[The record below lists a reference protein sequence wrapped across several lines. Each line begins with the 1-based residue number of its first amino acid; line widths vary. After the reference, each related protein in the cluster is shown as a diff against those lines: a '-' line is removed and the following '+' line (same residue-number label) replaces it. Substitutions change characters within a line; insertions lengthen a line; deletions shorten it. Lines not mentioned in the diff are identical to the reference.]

1 MEFTT
6 IEQIEERLSAIKEEM
21 NQPDANLDELKA
33 EVESLVTRK
42 KEIKAEQ
49 RKAELDAVIAGEIQS
64 TEITDFKENE
74 KMEEKRTFAVESAE
88 YRTAFMNNLLGKAS
102 DEEVRAIAASGAAVP
117 TGVANKFFEKMKKL
131 APMLEE
137 ITLFN
142 VSGNLKVMAESVRD
156 AAEKHTENGSIS
168 AGANDAMISVTL
180 GGFEFAK
187 LISISKAAAAMSIDA
202 FEQWLVDM
210 IAGDLARAVDNYIL
224 NDATNGIAAMAY
236 TTGDNQ
242 ILATATTGY
251 TYKNVCDLV
260 ALLPAGYDPEAKMIM
275 NKKTLY
281 GQIAN
286 IKDSQNRPIFVE
298 SAEAGNRGY
307 ILGYPVVVDD
317 YVTNA
322 NNAIYLGAYKN
333 VVGNFSEAMNV
344 ERNDNS
350 GFRTGSID
358 FRGFCVFDSKVAQP
372 EAIVRL
378 VSTTA

>member
-21 NQPDANLDELKA
+21 NQPESDLDALKA

-74 KMEEKRTFAVESAE
+74 EMEEKRTFAVESAE
-88 YRTAFMNNLLGKAS
+88 YRSAFIKSLLGKAD
-102 DEEVRAIAASGAAVP
+102 DEEKRAIVASGAAVP
-117 TGVANKFFEKMKKL
+117 TSVANKFFEKMKKL

-137 ITLFN
+137 ISLFN
-142 VSGNLKVMAESVRD
+142 VAGNLKVMAESVRD
-156 AAEKHTENGSIS
+156 AATKHTENANIT
-168 AGANDAMISVTL
+168 AGGNDAMVSVVL

-187 LISISKAAAAMSIDA
+187 LISISKAASAMSIDA

-210 IAGDLARAVDNYIL
+210 IAGDLARAVDDYIL
-224 NDATNGIAAMAY
+224 NDSTNGIAALTY
-236 TTGDNQ
+236 TTGTNQ
-242 ILATATTGY
+242 ILNTATTGY
-251 TYKNVCDLV
+251 TYKNICDLV
-260 ALLPAGYDPEAKMIM
+260 ALLPAGYDPEAKLVM

-281 GQIAN
+281 GQVAA
-286 IKDSQNRPIFVE
+286 IKDSNDRPIFVE
-298 SAEAGNRGY
+298 SAEAGNKGY
-307 ILGYPVVVDD
+307 VLGYPVVVDD
-317 YVTNA
+317 YVTSA
-322 NNAIYLGAYKN
+322 NNAIYLGAFKN

-350 GFRTGSID
+350 GFRSGSID
-358 FRGFCVFDSKVAQP
+358 FRGFCVFDSKVANT